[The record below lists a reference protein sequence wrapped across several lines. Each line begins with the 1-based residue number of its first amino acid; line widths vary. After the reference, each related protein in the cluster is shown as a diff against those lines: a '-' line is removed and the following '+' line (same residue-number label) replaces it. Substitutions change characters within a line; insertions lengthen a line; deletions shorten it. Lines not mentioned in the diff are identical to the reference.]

1 MPDLNNIL
9 LYVFMGL
16 CGLSA
21 LFIMFTKNILYAAIA
36 LMITF
41 LSMAVI
47 FIFLGAEFVA
57 ITQILVYVGGILIL
71 LVFGIMLTNKT
82 GTNKVIS
89 LTYNKVLGFVASGAL
104 FIILFKGITLAN
116 FSALGWNK
124 DSTLLEPSISSFGK
138 ILMTDYVI
146 AFEIIGLLLLLAL
159 IGAVRIAGK
168 ARKEVNNGA

>member
-1 MPDLNNIL
+1 MVLAA
-9 LYVFMGL
+9 G
-16 CGLSA
+16 SA
-21 LFIMFTKNILYAAIA
+21 VFIMFTKNILYAALA
-36 LMITF
+36 LMVTF
-41 LSMAVI
+41 LSLAVI

-82 GTNKVIS
+82 GSTQVLS
-89 LTYNKVLGFVASGAL
+89 LTYNKVLGFLASGAL

-116 FSALGWNK
+116 FAALDWNK
-124 DSTLLEPSISSFGK
+124 ESESLEPSIAKFGQ

-168 ARKEVNNGA
+168 ARKEADHGT

>member
-1 MPDLNNIL
+1 MPDLNTIL
-9 LYVFMGL
+9 LFTFMGL
-16 CGLSA
+16 CALSA
-21 LFIMFTKNILYAAIA
+21 LFIMFTKNILYAALA
-36 LMITF
+36 LMTTF

-71 LVFGIMLTNKT
+71 LVFGIMITNKT
-82 GTNKVIS
+82 GSNKVIS
-89 LTYNKVLGFVASGAL
+89 LTYNKVLGFVAGGAL

-116 FSALGWNK
+116 FAALDWNK
-124 DSTLLEPSISSFGK
+124 DSELLEPSIATFGQT
-138 ILMTDYVI
+138 LMTDYVL

-168 ARKEVNNGA
+168 ARKEAEDGA